1 LRETVRDFLLTRKNF
16 YDIILSKI
24 KNVEKRAVMYKRKME
39 FFINFDTRDLP
50 LSSKE
55 EEAFDGLMKNAVSYF
70 PTMLEDGYESVSVE
84 DTDNFASHGIFV
96 VHIIATIKT
105 KDKDYSFFMKED
117 YLTEYSAAVAVPLSD
132 WEEVE
137 NDN

>member
-1 LRETVRDFLLTRKNF
+1 
-16 YDIILSKI
+16 
-24 KNVEKRAVMYKRKME
+24 MYKRKME

-50 LSSKE
+50 LSPQE
-55 EEAFDGLMKNAVSYF
+55 EEAFDGLMKDAASYF

-105 KDKDYSFFMKED
+105 KDKDYSFFIKED

>member
-1 LRETVRDFLLTRKNF
+1 
-16 YDIILSKI
+16 
-24 KNVEKRAVMYKRKME
+24 MYKRKME

-50 LSSKE
+50 LSPKE
-55 EEAFDGLMKNAVSYF
+55 EEAFDGLMKNAASYF

-105 KDKDYSFFMKED
+105 KDKDYSFFIKED
-117 YLTEYSAAVAVPLSD
+117 CLTEYSAAVAVPLSD

-137 NDN
+137 DDN